1 MKVVYDPETDTL
13 TIIFRDE
20 PVVESDELR
29 EKIIADY
36 GHDEKI
42 VSIELIDASQYVSE
56 PKSLQY
62 EVKKAVG
69 G

>member
-36 GHDEKI
+36 GQDGKI
-42 VSIELIDASQYVSE
+42 VSIELMDASQYVSE

>member
-1 MKVVYDPETDTL
+1 MKVVYYPETDTL

-36 GHDEKI
+36 GQDGKI
-42 VSIELIDASQYVSE
+42 VSIELMDASQYVSE